1 MDVAGGVLL
10 AHVGLGGLQALVGD
24 TLGGQLGAEADD
36 AGGLA
41 GAALAELLDAFSGQ
55 GFARGH
61 GLALLVLAP
70 GEQAKG
76 GEQGEAVAELAQ
88 GGHGNDTS
96 KLITQTSMPTCIN
109 NAIKSSLRLIERW
122 RG

>member
-10 AHVGLGGLQALVGD
+10 AHVGLGGLQALLGKA
-24 TLGGQLGAEADD
+24 LGGQLATEAHN

-41 GAALAELLDAFSGQ
+41 GAALAELGDALGGQ
-55 GFARGH
+55 AFPRRH

-88 GGHGNDTS
+88 GGHAATYCPPQPHS
-96 KLITQTSMPTCIN
+96 AC
-109 NAIKSSLRLIERW
+109 RW
-122 RG
+122 